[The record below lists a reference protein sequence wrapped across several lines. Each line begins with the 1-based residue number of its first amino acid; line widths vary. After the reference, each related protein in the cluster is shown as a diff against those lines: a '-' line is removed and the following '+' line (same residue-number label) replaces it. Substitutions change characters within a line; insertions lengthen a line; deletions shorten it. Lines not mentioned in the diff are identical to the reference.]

1 MRRVWRIPP
10 KPTLYLFCPD
20 PQGARVVQPMHQRSP
35 LGCCGKRQRFRPKA
49 MTPFRS
55 VVTRGRRPGLGRLET
70 PLFGGFDVLLSAP

>member
-1 MRRVWRIPP
+1 MSRFCRFSP
-10 KPTLYLFCPD
+10 KPILYLVCRD
-20 PQGARVVQPMHQRSP
+20 PHGARVMQPMHQRSP

-70 PLFGGFDVLLSAP
+70 PLFDGFDVLLSAP